1 MNQELW
7 NRILTFD
14 FDYPHSEYGFT
25 TRLAKEN
32 FWTKKF
38 TTDAIL
44 EYKKFMFLA
53 AISNT
58 MVSPS
63 ETVDVVW
70 HQHLIFTKSYYKFC
84 EILGKQIQ
92 HIPSTRN
99 KEDFEKF
106 KQAKEQTKIL
116 YEKEF
121 GIQPENIWKF
131 NNMFES
137 LNLEKAKYKL
147 RTFINFGI
155 IAFVFSIFP
164 AYFILNPFYVRIEG
178 SAFIFLFFVLA
189 FMVFFVLEIYNKNK
203 LNQLISEIDKT
214 SFLYELSPNEL
225 IYLKKQNLVNVIN
238 VSINELIKE
247 NVIKITDNRQI
258 VLLKNEPIKSIEA
271 FQIISLFPKNKTV
284 AYSNLI
290 SRLKFKPI
298 FSNTGNSM
306 DAVLKFITK
315 SKKFNSLFY
324 INFLFVAVLILLEFT
339 RITTGLIHLK
349 NILIIITL
357 TVFLIIYSIS
367 FLNGLVKKVSTNI
380 IPKYYMNHL
389 IPKEKNKSE
398 WNYFLL
404 GTSALFWTFKPIA
417 EEFISKKN
425 QTDSC
430 SSCGTSCGTTCGS
443 SGGCSGCGN

>member
-1 MNQELW
+1 M
-7 NRILTFD
+7 
-14 FDYPHSEYGFT
+14 
-25 TRLAKEN
+25 
-32 FWTKKF
+32 
-38 TTDAIL
+38 
-44 EYKKFMFLA
+44 
-53 AISNT
+53 
-58 MVSPS
+58 
-63 ETVDVVW
+63 
-70 HQHLIFTKSYYKFC
+70 
-84 EILGKQIQ
+84 
-92 HIPSTRN
+92 
-99 KEDFEKF
+99 
-106 KQAKEQTKIL
+106 
-116 YEKEF
+116 
-121 GIQPENIWKF
+121 
-131 NNMFES
+131 
-137 LNLEKAKYKL
+137 
-147 RTFINFGI
+147 
-155 IAFVFSIFP
+155 
-164 AYFILNPFYVRIEG
+164 
-178 SAFIFLFFVLA
+178 
-189 FMVFFVLEIYNKNK
+189 
-203 LNQLISEIDKT
+203 
-214 SFLYELSPNEL
+214 
-225 IYLKKQNLVNVIN
+225 
-238 VSINELIKE
+238 
-247 NVIKITDNRQI
+247 
-258 VLLKNEPIKSIEA
+258 KNEPIKSIEA

-443 SGGCSGCGN
+443 SRGCSGCGN